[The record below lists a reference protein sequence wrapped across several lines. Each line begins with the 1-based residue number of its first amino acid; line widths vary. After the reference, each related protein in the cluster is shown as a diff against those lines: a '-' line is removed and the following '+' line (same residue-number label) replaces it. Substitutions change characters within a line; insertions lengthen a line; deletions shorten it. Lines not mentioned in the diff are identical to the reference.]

1 MLRTSIIV
9 RVEGNASATDGSPW
23 YQGGRLL
30 GDNKHSVGGEH
41 SCTPASYLFRF
52 IQDLAILLKPSG
64 LGVVMASKSTSCNDS
79 MDPPLK

>member
-9 RVEGNASATDGSPW
+9 LVEGNASATDGRLW
-23 YQGGRLL
+23 YQDGRLWR
-30 GDNKHSVGGEH
+30 DDTDSVSAKKWENGH

-64 LGVVMASKSTSCNDS
+64 LGVVMASKSTS
-79 MDPPLK
+79 